1 MKNTI
6 KLSLSEAMVIKTEGE
21 NVCIELTMFGAGVA
35 KKTLDASTFGA
46 VMFAM
51 EQAGEAIEVARQN
64 RRALEIAGQGG
75 AS

>member
-1 MKNTI
+1 MKTTI
-6 KLSLSEAMVIKTEGE
+6 KLSISEAMVIEPKGE
-21 NVCIELTMFGAGVA
+21 TVCIDLTMFGATVA
-35 KKTLDASTFGA
+35 SKSLDADKFGA

-51 EQAGEAIEVARQN
+51 ERAGEAIEVARQN